1 MPVNVKPVRC
11 MLERPNQFQLP
22 IRSRISSYLL
32 VPCLSSFLK
41 NMNEYIL
48 FLFSCMAHFMKQTLT
63 TLKNKM
69 KLLLGSI
76 LIFNHAQTYA
86 YAIPLSKPSKRIKP
100 KRTNISIIGN
110 NYLSED
116 DKKQATAIWVEK
128 HRKTSLIKFKTPSL
142 PLFKGYVKM

>member
-1 MPVNVKPVRC
+1 
-11 MLERPNQFQLP
+11 
-22 IRSRISSYLL
+22 
-32 VPCLSSFLK
+32 
-41 NMNEYIL
+41 
-48 FLFSCMAHFMKQTLT
+48 MKQTLT

-86 YAIPLSKPSKRIKP
+86 YTIPLSKPSKSIEP
-100 KRTNISIIGN
+100 KCTNISIIGN

-128 HRKTSLIKFKTPSL
+128 HRKDSLIKFKTPSL